1 MGFKCQV
8 WGPGLWKSSHIITFN
23 YPESNPTKKQQH
35 DTKQFFTLL
44 GDMLPCPFCVASYKG
59 FIKEL
64 PIDNYLGSRAKL
76 TKWLYLIHNKVN
88 RKLRMQGLLN
98 KPDPSFE
105 EVKKHYESFRAK
117 CENKTCRTKL
127 KKNS

>member
-1 MGFKCQV
+1 MNCEK
-8 WGPGLWKSSHIITFN
+8 WGPSGWIYLTTIAYN
-23 YPESNPTKKQQH
+23 YPEYNPTKKQQR
-35 DTKQFFTLL
+35 DTKRYFTLT
-44 GDMLPCPFCVASYKG
+44 GDMLPCKYCRQSYKV

-64 PIDNYLGSRAKL
+64 PIDDYLGSRAKL

-88 RKLRMQGLLN
+88 RKLRDQGLLN

-105 EVKKHYESFRAK
+105 KVNKHYESFRAK
-117 CENKTCRTKL
+117 CEKKTCRTKL